1 MSSFKQ
7 LTRDMKAC
15 TLCKE
20 QLPLG
25 PRPVFQLHPNASI
38 LIVGHAPGKK
48 VHETGVPFNDASGKR
63 LRDWLGISPELF
75 YNEEHVAIL
84 PMGLCYPGTGK
95 SGDLPPRPKCSATW
109 HQLAFSHLP
118 NVKLTVLLGAYA
130 QTGYCS
136 KKHNTLTE
144 RVAAWETYLPEY
156 LPLPHPSPRNNM
168 WLKKNPWFKT
178 DVLPRLQTI
187 VATAIKTP

>member
-48 VHETGVPFNDASGKR
+48 VHETGVPFDDASGKR

-75 YNEEHVAIL
+75 YNKEHVAIL

-95 SGDLPPRPKCSATW
+95 SGDLPPRPECATTW
-109 HQLAFSHLP
+109 HQLALSHLP
-118 NVKLTVLLGAYA
+118 NIKLTVLLGAYA
-130 QTGYCS
+130 QAAHCGKTH
-136 KKHNTLTE
+136 KTLTE
-144 RVAAWETYLPEY
+144 RVTAWETYLPEY
-156 LPLPHPSPRNNM
+156 LPLPHPSPRNNV
-168 WLKKNPWFKT
+168 WLKKNPWFEA

-187 VATAIKTP
+187 VAITIKTP